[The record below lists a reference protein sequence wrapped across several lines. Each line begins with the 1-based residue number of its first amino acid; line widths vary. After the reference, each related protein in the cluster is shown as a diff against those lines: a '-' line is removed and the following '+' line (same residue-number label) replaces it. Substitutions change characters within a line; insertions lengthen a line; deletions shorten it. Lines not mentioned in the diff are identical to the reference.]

1 MSKTLKLS
9 AIKQNYPEIKVIYL
23 KDINTHTI
31 RDESDKCTSSERI
44 QGKINTKNLMMEVR
58 YIQEIHIRP
67 VALILQSHIIRHET
81 STKMFMCWYR
91 GAQDH
96 LKGNNECCIHLPK
109 QTEKKKNPTNVGIS
123 SESELALQ

>member
-81 STKMFMCWYR
+81 STKMFMC
-91 GAQDH
+91 
-96 LKGNNECCIHLPK
+96 
-109 QTEKKKNPTNVGIS
+109 
-123 SESELALQ
+123 